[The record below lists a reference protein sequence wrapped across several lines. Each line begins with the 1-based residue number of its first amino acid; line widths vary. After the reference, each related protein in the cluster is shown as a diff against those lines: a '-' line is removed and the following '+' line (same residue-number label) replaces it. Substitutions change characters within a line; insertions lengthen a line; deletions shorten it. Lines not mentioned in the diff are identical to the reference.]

1 MKDNLNQK
9 YIYNEKEE
17 RNKRMNKFYLPASMV
32 IGILFLCYL
41 YLKVTMQSTQDI
53 TYGYV
58 FFNTGLIVLANIA
71 NIIFYKI
78 QKTGRLLSYA
88 VLVEIGIEI
97 LIIGLKTDAD
107 FIFFA
112 MLVVLAMQIAYYM
125 PRKFK
130 RIAIVYMV
138 IAVVVVYGRMV
149 IDPASARVDDQI
161 KLMFII
167 TAIIA
172 LIKLSKIVKEFSD
185 HALGAV
191 AEQGEKQKEMLDN
204 IVDISKTV
212 AYESDKSKDMVGQL
226 VGITEKVAVSMDEIS
241 NATNTTARNIEE
253 QNMMTQS
260 IQTAIEDTE
269 AHSKKMVQLAMDS
282 NESIRMNVKT
292 MEELTEQAE
301 VLNVTNQA
309 VFDAMGRLNDKVKE
323 VSDIVSIIMGV
334 SNQTN
339 LLALNASIESAR
351 AGEAGR
357 GFAVVAEQIRQ
368 LAEQTKSSLGDITN
382 IITELSNNADEVKES
397 VSNSVNATNYQREK
411 ILDASHTFE
420 QLDNNMTQLISGI
433 EEIDTQISG
442 LTVSNNKIVENI
454 IQLSALTEQ
463 VSASADEMGKLAEDS
478 KSVANQVK
486 DAVDV
491 IKDRTDDLK
500 EYL

>member
-1 MKDNLNQK
+1 MKDSLNQK
-9 YIYNEKEE
+9 FIYNEKSE
-17 RNKRMNKFYLPASMV
+17 RNRRMNKFYLPVSIV
-32 IGILFLCYL
+32 ISILFLFYL
-41 YLKVTMQSTQDI
+41 WLKVTMQSTQDI

-58 FFNTGLIVLANIA
+58 YFNTGLIVVATIV
-71 NIIFYKI
+71 NIIIYNL

-88 VLVEIGIEI
+88 VIAETGLEV

-112 MLVVLAMQIAYYM
+112 MIVVLAMQLAYYM

-130 RIAIVYMV
+130 RIAIVYAV
-138 IAVVVVYGRMV
+138 IAIVVVYGRM
-149 IDPASARVDDQI
+149 IIEPESARVDDQV
-161 KLMFII
+161 KLMFVLATII
-167 TAIIA
+167 T

-191 AEQGEKQKEMLDN
+191 EEQSENQKTIFNN
-204 IVDISKTV
+204 IVNISKTV
-212 AYESDKSKDMVGQL
+212 AYESDKSKDMIDQL
-226 VGITEKVAVSMDEIS
+226 VNITEKVALSMDEIS

-260 IQTAIEDTE
+260 IQSAIEDAE
-269 AHSKKMVQLAMDS
+269 GYSKKMVQLAMDS
-282 NESIRMNVKT
+282 NENIRMNVRI
-292 MEELTEQAE
+292 MEELTEQSK
-301 VLNVTNQA
+301 VLESTNQA
-309 VFDAMGRLNDKVKE
+309 VFDAMERLNARVKE

-357 GFAVVAEQIRQ
+357 GFAVVADQIRQ
-368 LAEQTKSSLGDITN
+368 LAEQTKSSLGEITS
-382 IITELSNNADEVKES
+382 IITELSGNANEVKES
-397 VSNSVNATNYQREK
+397 VSSSVTATEYQREK
-411 ILDASHTFE
+411 ILDAANSFE
-420 QLDNNMTQLISGI
+420 QLDNNMTQLISGV

-442 LTVSNNKIVENI
+442 LTVSNNRIVENI
-454 IQLSALTEQ
+454 IQLSALTEE
-463 VSASADEMGKLAEDS
+463 VSASADEMGKLSVDS
-478 KSVANQVK
+478 KDVANQVK